1 MKKRLSL
8 IFLCFAF
15 AINGCSNSINP
26 YLERPIDTNLEF
38 WITQKVTFDEF
49 KDKGCTFLPSWFGAD
64 EYLDSRYQ
72 ADISTGIVRAP
83 EIHVTYLVT
92 GYPDTLD
99 DRTITQIEITDP
111 TINVYGLTINSNQK
125 DIKERISEI
134 PKSSIN
140 ENAFIDQFFS
150 FSIGKAIF
158 HFYTNKI
165 TISVPVTNKEGVE
178 Y

>member
-49 KDKGCTFLPSWFGAD
+49 KDKGCTFLPGWFGAD

-92 GYPDTLD
+92 GYC
-99 DRTITQIEITDP
+99 
-111 TINVYGLTINSNQK
+111 G
-125 DIKERISEI
+125 
-134 PKSSIN
+134 
-140 ENAFIDQFFS
+140 
-150 FSIGKAIF
+150 
-158 HFYTNKI
+158 
-165 TISVPVTNKEGVE
+165 
-178 Y
+178 